1 MSDSDIFG
9 AVDAYLEATFI
20 GNDPVMDQVLA
31 GSAAAGMPEI
41 QISALQGRFLM
52 LMARMIG
59 AKRVLEIG
67 TLAGYS
73 TIWLARGLAEGGQVT
88 TLELRQNQI
97 ELAEGHFEIAGVQDR
112 IRCLQGEAVKT
123 LPGLADEAPFDLVFI
138 DADKPNYPAY
148 LDWSIRLARP
158 GALIIADNVVR
169 SGRVL
174 DPDAV
179 DDQIERDNAR
189 AVRHFNQLLADDI
202 RVEAVA
208 MQQIGAKSHDGF
220 ALAVVK

>member
-20 GNDPVMDQVLA
+20 GDDPVMDEVLVS
-31 GSAAAGMPEI
+31 SAEAGMPDI
-41 QISALQGRFLM
+41 HVSALQGRFLM
-52 LMARMIG
+52 LMVQLTG

-97 ELAEGHFEIAGVQDR
+97 ELAEAHFEIAGVQDR

-123 LPGLADEAPFDLVFI
+123 LPSLVDEAPFDLIFI

-174 DPDAV
+174 NPDAV

-189 AVRHFNQLLADDI
+189 AVRHFNQLLADDD

-220 ALAVVK
+220 ALAVVT